1 MSVELLESRGC
12 KPHRFA
18 IELERDLPEE
28 QFRERG
34 QIVGPLPK
42 RRNLQDDR
50 VDSEVEIGPECLL
63 LDESVE
69 VLVRGGDQ
77 ADVDLAL
84 AHVAEAPEFLLLQH
98 LQELR
103 LDGEWHVPDLVE
115 KERPLVRDL
124 EKAELGGDRAGE
136 SALLVPEELALQ
148 ELRRKPGAIQV
159 QEALLAA
166 RPVAVNPGRED
177 AFAGPRLSVDEDR
190 DVRAGDT
197 LRPIAEEADRS
208 ARAAEGIDLPPR
220 LARFVLKAAAA
231 IALVLENPIDDEK
244 KRRQLHGLGQKLLRS
259 FLDRLNRHVELFVPG
274 ENDTGN
280 ARVGPLHVREDV
292 ERGPIR
298 QSRGDNESVRSRCF
312 EGLDRDAAGRRLRR
326 LVPVD
331 LEHFP

>member
-1 MSVELLESRGC
+1 MPSNSAARPTFPRSFSSVLLIRSFSVSRRLPSPAANAAAVEGAGSKENSSGPTSSPC
-12 KPHRFA
+12 DKRTA
-18 IELERDLPEE
+18 RSSALGSSCELPEE

-63 LDESVE
+63 LYVSVE

-103 LDGEWHVPDLVE
+103 LDGERHVPDLVE

-197 LRPIAEEADRS
+197 LRPIAEEADRRT
-208 ARAAEGIDLPPR
+208 RAAEGIDLPPR
-220 LARFVLKAAAA
+220 LTRFVL
-231 IALVLENPIDDEK
+231 
-244 KRRQLHGLGQKLLRS
+244 
-259 FLDRLNRHVELFVPG
+259 
-274 ENDTGN
+274 
-280 ARVGPLHVREDV
+280 
-292 ERGPIR
+292 
-298 QSRGDNESVRSRCF
+298 
-312 EGLDRDAAGRRLRR
+312 
-326 LVPVD
+326 
-331 LEHFP
+331 